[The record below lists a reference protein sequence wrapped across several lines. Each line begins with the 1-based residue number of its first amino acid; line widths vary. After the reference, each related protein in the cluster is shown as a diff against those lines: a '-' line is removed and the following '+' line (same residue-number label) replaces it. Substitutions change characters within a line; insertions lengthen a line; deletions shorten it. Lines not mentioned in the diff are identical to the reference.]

1 MNLSSTIGTTS
12 MMNDN
17 VQNIA
22 NNTSQRDQNI
32 QNRLSGTTIG
42 RYLQFTIEKIYHQ
55 RIISCLVICI
65 S

>member
-42 RYLQFTIEKIYHQ
+42 GYLQF
-55 RIISCLVICI
+55 IIKDFD
-65 S
+65 

>member
-42 RYLQFTIEKIYHQ
+42 GYFQ
-55 RIISCLVICI
+55 VITQDYN
-65 S
+65 

>member
-17 VQNIA
+17 VQNNIA

-32 QNRLSGTTIG
+32 QNRLSGATIG
-42 RYLQFTIEKIYHQ
+42 GYLQF
-55 RIISCLVICI
+55 IIKDFD
-65 S
+65 

>member
-1 MNLSSTIGTTS
+1 MNLSSTIGTSS
-12 MMNDN
+12 MMND

-42 RYLQFTIEKIYHQ
+42 GYFQVITQDYH
-55 RIISCLVICI
+55 
-65 S
+65 

>member
-1 MNLSSTIGTTS
+1 MNLSSTIGTNS
-12 MMNDN
+12 MMND

-42 RYLQFTIEKIYHQ
+42 GYFQ
-55 RIISCLVICI
+55 VITKDFH
-65 S
+65 